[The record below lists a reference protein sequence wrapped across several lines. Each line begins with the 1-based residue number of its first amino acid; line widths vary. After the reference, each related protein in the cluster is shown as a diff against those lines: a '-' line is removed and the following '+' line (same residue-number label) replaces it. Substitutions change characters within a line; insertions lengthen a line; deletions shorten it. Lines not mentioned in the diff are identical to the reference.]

1 MFATEIP
8 SEFLTVFIGVSFT
21 AVIGLMAWIVRELS
35 RISSQSSR
43 LEERSE
49 DHERRLEKAGL

>member
-1 MFATEIP
+1 MLATEIP
-8 SEFLTVFIGVSFT
+8 SEFLTVFLGVSFT

-35 RISSQSSR
+35 RISTQSSR
-43 LEERSE
+43 LEERSN

>member
-8 SEFLTVFIGVSFT
+8 SEFLTVFLGVSFT

-35 RISSQSSR
+35 RISTQSSR
-43 LEERSE
+43 LDERTE

>member
-1 MFATEIP
+1 MVATEIP
-8 SEFLTVFIGVSFT
+8 SEFLTVFLGVSFT

-35 RISSQSSR
+35 RISTQSSR
-43 LEERSE
+43 LDERTE